1 MSTRRTFI
9 GSASAFALA
18 APSILRAARAAD
30 APGVTDAEIRVGQT
44 LPYSGPAS
52 AYGMIGRAELAY
64 LRMINESG
72 GVNGRKITLVSLDD
86 GYSPPKTVE
95 QTRRLIEVE
104 NVAFL
109 HGSLGTAP
117 NLAVRGYLNTAKVPQ
132 LSVQSGASL
141 FADPEHYPWTV
152 PGNFQ
157 YRTEGRIFAKHI
169 VATRPDAKIALLYQ
183 NDDFGRD
190 YLKGIK
196 DVLGAD
202 RGASLV
208 RDISYETTDPTVDSQ
223 VIALQSSGADTLVIA
238 ATPKFAAQALRKTF
252 DLGWSPTRYLTYAS
266 ASIPAVLKPAGIE
279 KTKGVITTAVLKD
292 PSDPSWADDADMKK
306 YIDFIG
312 KYAPGVTYT
321 EFFASAGY
329 SYGEAL
335 VYLIRQCG
343 DDLSRENVL
352 KQATQFKDIRL
363 ALNLPGVTINISPT
377 DYTPYHQAR
386 LQSFDGQSW
395 RLFGEL
401 LSG

>member
-1 MSTRRTFI
+1 MITRRAFI
-9 GSASAFALA
+9 ASASAFALA
-18 APSILRAARAAD
+18 APSILRAARAAN
-30 APGVTDAEIRVGQT
+30 APGVTDAEIKVGQT
-44 LPYSGPAS
+44 MPYSGPAS
-52 AYGMIGRAELAY
+52 AYGMIGRAQVAY

-104 NVAFL
+104 NVALL

-117 NLAVRGYLNTAKVPQ
+117 NLAVRDYLNAAKVPQ
-132 LSVQSGASL
+132 LSVQSGAGL

-169 VATRPDAKIALLYQ
+169 VATHPDAKIALLYQ

-202 RGASLV
+202 RGAMLV
-208 RDISYETTDPTVDSQ
+208 RDISYETTEPTVDSQ
-223 VIALQSSGADTLVIA
+223 VIALQSSNADSLVIV
-238 ATPKFAAQALRKTF
+238 ATPKFAAQALRKTY
-252 DLGWSPTRYLTYAS
+252 DLSWTPTRYLTYAS

-279 KTKGVITTAVLKD
+279 KSKGVITTAVLKD
-292 PSDPSWADDADMKK
+292 PSDPTWAEDSDMKT
-306 YIDFIG
+306 YIDFVG
-312 KYAPGVTYT
+312 KYLPGAAYT
-321 EFFASAGY
+321 EFFAIAGY

-352 KQATQFKDIRL
+352 KQATHFKDFRL
-363 ALNLPGVTINISPT
+363 GLNLPGVTINISPT

-395 RLFGEL
+395 RLFGDL

>member
-1 MSTRRTFI
+1 MTTRRAFI
-9 GSASAFALA
+9 ASASAFALA
-18 APSILRAARAAD
+18 APSILRAAS
-30 APGVTDAEIRVGQT
+30 APGVTEAEIKVGQT

-117 NLAVRGYLNTAKVPQ
+117 NLAVRDYLNTAKIPQ
-132 LSVQSGASL
+132 LLIQSGASV

-152 PGNFQ
+152 PGIFQ
-157 YRTEGRIFAKHI
+157 YRTEGRMFTKHI
-169 VATRPDAKIALLYQ
+169 VGTRPDAKIALLYQ

-202 RGASLV
+202 RGGMLV

-223 VIALQSSGADTLVIA
+223 VISLQSSGADTFVIA

-252 DLGWSPTRYLTYAS
+252 DLGWSPARYLTYAS
-266 ASIPAVLKPAGIE
+266 GSIPAVLKPAGIE
-279 KTKGVITTAVLKD
+279 KSKGVITTAVLKD
-292 PSDPSWADDADMKK
+292 PSDPTWAEDPDMKK
-306 YIDFIG
+306 YIAFIE
-312 KYAPGVTYT
+312 KYAPGVAYSD
-321 EFFASAGY
+321 FFAAAGY

-352 KQATQFKDIRL
+352 KQATHLKDYRL

-395 RLFGEL
+395 RLFGDL